1 MAQTLAH
8 LGQRYRAPPAAT
20 FDERFGPYQSGPM
33 TEQELL
39 RRLYEQQML
48 QQPGA
53 VVPGYQERF
62 GDPTKVISQSLPPQP
77 LANLGATTGGPT
89 LSDISADPVLP
100 GQQYAME
107 AKREPIPFGHRS
119 GVTAGGG
126 SAPAPAPAPTPPAP
140 PAQQPGLRV
149 AIKKRDNTV
158 IEGKPGELHFDLG
171 SRTSIRN
178 DDRLGFVTPD
188 GKYLTRKQALQ
199 WATEKEKLPVKT
211 EGGSEFLHA
220 IEYNASRRR

>member
-8 LGQRYRAPPAAT
+8 LGQRYQAPPAAS

-53 VVPGYQERF
+53 VAPGYQERF

-77 LANLGATTGGPT
+77 LSNLGATTGGPT
-89 LSDISADPVLP
+89 LSDVSADPVRA

-107 AKREPIPFGHRS
+107 AKRDLIPLGPSRS

-126 SAPAPAPAPTPPAP
+126 GTARPYQSAPDYID
-140 PAQQPGLRV
+140 GLPSQRSQCQL
-149 AIKKRDNTV
+149 R
-158 IEGKPGELHFDLG
+158 
-171 SRTSIRN
+171 
-178 DDRLGFVTPD
+178 
-188 GKYLTRKQALQ
+188 
-199 WATEKEKLPVKT
+199 
-211 EGGSEFLHA
+211 
-220 IEYNASRRR
+220 